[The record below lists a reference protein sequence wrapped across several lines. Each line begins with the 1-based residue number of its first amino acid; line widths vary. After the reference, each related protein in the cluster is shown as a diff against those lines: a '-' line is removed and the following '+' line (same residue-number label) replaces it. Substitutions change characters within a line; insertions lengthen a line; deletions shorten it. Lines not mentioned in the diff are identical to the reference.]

1 VNDPLQVTLP
11 AGWRDY
17 TDEVPGGLTT
27 FMRDHGAPRG
37 VLQLSVTLYKRGKVP
52 NPSEAD
58 LMSFAQA
65 MAVRQKHP
73 KLVESYG
80 GACALGTLGTA
91 IFHTD
96 DFPRF
101 QVWFLSNG
109 QDFILATYI
118 CDQEPEPAEVAEA
131 QAIVENA
138 TLSPR
143 SAGTDA

>member
-1 VNDPLQVTLP
+1 MNDPLQVTLP
-11 AGWRDY
+11 PSWRDY
-17 TDEVPGGLTT
+17 TDESPGGLTT
-27 FMRDHGAPRG
+27 FMRDHGI
-37 VLQLSVTLYKRGKVP
+37 LQLSVTLYKRGRIP

-73 KLVESYG
+73 QLVESHG
-80 GACALGTLGTA
+80 GTCALGKLGTA
-91 IFHTD
+91 VFRTD

-109 QDFILATYI
+109 KDFILATYI
-118 CDQEPEPAEVAEA
+118 CDQEPDEAEVAEA

-138 TLSPR
+138 TLKSG
-143 SAGTDA
+143 SAAADA